1 MPSVLVLDHEAQTR
15 ARLARVV
22 ASGGHTV
29 FEASESDAAMS
40 LAVSERPDLAIVD
53 ILMPAMDAY
62 EFIRQLRC
70 DATAAQTRVVF
81 SATGSVNGD
90 LDRLAESC
98 GVEHVLSAS
107 DEAAPILGI
116 VTMALDASAACPP
129 DFSLERFDREYVH
142 AIHASLVAHGV
153 KLRTLNHTHERLNEE
168 LRSSQV
174 RYRALFE
181 LSPQPILVY
190 ERDTYQI
197 LAVNN
202 SSVANYGY
210 SREEF
215 LSMTLVDLVP
225 VEDIPSFER
234 YAASRA
240 ALWGHGEGRGLTLAR
255 QWRHRLKDG
264 TVIDVEITSDDIVF
278 DGRTCRI
285 LLSQDVTARKR
296 TAAELSVAH
305 DAAVEASTLKS
316 AFLANISHEM
326 RTPMNGVL
334 GMNGLLLATH
344 LTDEQRKYAAQVSRS
359 AEEMMAIIDDVL
371 DVAKIEA
378 GGILLDLTDFP
389 LREAVER
396 ACALGARQ
404 AAAKGLAFELR
415 FDDAVPQRAHGD
427 DLRLRRIVA
436 KLVSNAVKFTAV
448 GSVVVHVSARAASH
462 SGALRMRVEVVDTG
476 IGVDPAALE
485 HMFEPF
491 TQADTSLTRAYGGAG
506 LGLTIARNVVALMGG
521 TLGADSL
528 LAGGSTFWFEIDLRP
543 AVEMSQRHDLRR
555 VTPSAV
561 RALSRSW
568 SSRAPHV
575 SVPRRRRWD

>member
-1 MPSVLVLDHEAQTR
+1 VEL
-15 ARLARVV
+15 
-22 ASGGHTV
+22 
-29 FEASESDAAMS
+29 ES
-40 LAVSERPDLAIVD
+40 L
-53 ILMPAMDAY
+53 
-62 EFIRQLRC
+62 
-70 DATAAQTRVVF
+70 
-81 SATGSVNGD
+81 
-90 LDRLAESC
+90 SC
-98 GVEHVLSAS
+98 
-107 DEAAPILGI
+107 
-116 VTMALDASAACPP
+116 
-129 DFSLERFDREYVH
+129 
-142 AIHASLVAHGV
+142 
-153 KLRTLNHTHERLNEE
+153 THEQLNEE

-181 LSPQPILVY
+181 LSPQPISVY
-190 ERDTYQI
+190 DRDTFQI

-215 LSMTLVDLVP
+215 LSMTLADLVP
-225 VEDIPSFER
+225 LEDIPAFER

-240 ALWGHGEGRGLTLAR
+240 RSREQGGGRGLTLAR
-255 QWRHRLKDG
+255 LWRHRLKDG

-278 DGRTCRI
+278 DGRACRI
-285 LLSQDVTARKR
+285 LLSQDVTARKC
-296 TAAELSVAH
+296 TAAELAVAH

-344 LTDEQRKYAAQVSRS
+344 LTEEQRSYAAQVSRS
-359 AEEMMAIIDDVL
+359 GEEMMAIIDDVL

-396 ACALGARQ
+396 SCALGVRQ
-404 AAAKGLAFELR
+404 ATAKGLAFELR
-415 FDDAVPQRAHGD
+415 FDDAVPQHAHGD

-436 KLVSNAVKFTAV
+436 NLVSNAVKFTAV
-448 GSVVVHVSARAASH
+448 GSVVVRVSARAASD
-462 SGALRMRVEVVDTG
+462 SGALRIRVEVVDTG

-485 HMFEPF
+485 QMFEPF
-491 TQADTSLTRAYGGAG
+491 TQADTSMTRAYGGAG

-528 LAGGSTFWFEIDLRP
+528 LGGGSTFWFEVDLRP
-543 AVEMSQRHDLRR
+543 AVDLSQRHDLRR
-555 VTPSAV
+555 AGSPAI

-568 SSRAPHV
+568 SSKGPHV
-575 SVPRRRRWD
+575 FAPRRRRWN